1 MNDSAEPDQ
10 GWILLLW
17 RLMTDWFDKLIIA
30 IGIITVIIFVLVV
43 V

>member
-1 MNDSAEPDQ
+1 MF
-10 GWILLLW
+10 
-17 RLMTDWFDKLIIA
+17 DWYDKLIIA